1 MASPVGGRLRFGVPV
16 APPYTPRLDSSIR
29 LPDGRALAY
38 TEWGDPDG
46 RPVFYFYGMPGSRLF
61 APDPRA
67 AVDEGVRLITA
78 DRPGMG
84 RSDPQPGHAIG
95 DWPADVVVL
104 ADALGLDRFGVVGW
118 SAGTCYVFACAA
130 KVPERLTGAAGTTS
144 AATMRYLFDRDDEL
158 REELIEDDERTIL
171 SLLREQGREAAEA
184 WSADDAAEWARGIA
198 EHPEQLVGGADPGDE
213 WFLEDAE
220 REAAFVESIREA
232 VRQGGEAMA
241 PQFVAQVAPWG
252 FRLED
257 ITIPVH
263 VWAGSNDGITPPD
276 RMRLVADRIPRVTF
290 TVWDDVGH
298 AGLAKHFGDVLRE
311 L

>member
-1 MASPVGGRLRFGVPV
+1 VTAGRY
-16 APPYTPRLDSSIR
+16 APRRDSSIR

-38 TEWGDPDG
+38 AEWGDPEG
-46 RPVFYFYGMPGSRLF
+46 RPVFFFHGMPGSRSF
-61 APDPRA
+61 VPDPDA
-67 AVDEGVRLITA
+67 ADHVRLIST

-95 DWPADVVVL
+95 DWPADVVAL
-104 ADALGLDRFGVVGW
+104 ADALGLDRFGVCGW

-130 KVPERLTGAAGTTS
+130 LIPDRLTGAAGTTS
-144 AATMRYLFDRDDEL
+144 AATMRYLFDQDDEI
-158 REELIEDDERTIL
+158 REQLIDDDERTIRA
-171 SLLREQGREAAEA
+171 LLEEQGRGAAER
-184 WSADDAAEWARGIA
+184 WVADDAAEWARSIA
-198 EHPEQLVGGADPGDE
+198 EHPEQMVEGSDPGDE
-213 WFLEDAE
+213 WFLEDAD
-220 REAAFVESIREA
+220 RKVAFAESFREA
-232 VRQGGEAMA
+232 VRQGPEAMA

-263 VWAGSNDGITPPD
+263 VWAGAQDAITPPD
-276 RMRLVADRIPRVTF
+276 RMRLVAEKIPRVTF

-298 AGLAKHFGDVLRE
+298 AGIAKHFGRVLRE

>member
-1 MASPVGGRLRFGVPV
+1 MSPDRY
-16 APPYTPRLDSSIR
+16 APNIDASIR

-46 RPVFYFYGMPGSRLF
+46 RPVLYFYGMPGSRLF
-61 APDPRA
+61 VPDPRA
-67 AVDEGVRLITA
+67 AEDERVRLIAA

-95 DWPADVVVL
+95 DWPADVIAL
-104 ADALGLDRFGVVGW
+104 ADELGLDRFGVVGW

-130 KVPERLTGAAGTTS
+130 KIPERLTGAAGTTS
-144 AATMRYLFDRDDEL
+144 AAAMRYLFDGDDTI
-158 REELIEDDERTIL
+158 REQLIDDDERTIL
-171 SLLREQGREAAEA
+171 ATLHERGREAAERYV
-184 WSADDAAEWARGIA
+184 ADDAAEWARDIA
-198 EHPEQLVGGADPGDE
+198 EHPEQMVEGSDPGDE
-213 WFLEDAE
+213 WFLEDAD
-220 REAAFVESIREA
+220 RTSAFAESFREA
-232 VRQGGEAMA
+232 VRQGAEEMA

-263 VWAGSNDGITPPD
+263 VWAGANDAITPPD
-276 RMRLVADRIPRVTF
+276 RMRLVAQKIPRVTF

-298 AGLAKHFGDVLRE
+298 AGLAKYFREVLRE

>member
-1 MASPVGGRLRFGVPV
+1 MSSDRY
-16 APPYTPRLDSSIR
+16 APNVDESLR

-38 TEWGDPDG
+38 AEWGDPDG
-46 RPVFYFYGMPGSRLF
+46 RPVFFFHGMPGSRSF
-61 APDPRA
+61 VPNPEA
-67 AVDEGVRLITA
+67 ADEEHVRLISA

-95 DWPADVVVL
+95 DWPADVVAL

-130 KVPERLTGAAGTTS
+130 ELPERLTGAAGTTS
-144 AATMRYLFDRDDEL
+144 AATMRYLFDQDDDIREQLIDDEE
-158 REELIEDDERTIL
+158 REIL
-171 SLLREQGREAAEA
+171 AILHEQGREAAERRL
-184 WSADDAAEWARGIA
+184 ADGAAEWARSIA
-198 EHPEQLVGGADPGDE
+198 EHPEQMVEGDDDPGDE
-213 WFLEDAE
+213 WFLEDPE
-220 REAAFVESIREA
+220 RRAALAGSFREA
-232 VRQGGEAMA
+232 VRQGAEAMA

-263 VWAGSNDGITPPD
+263 VWAGARDRVTPPD
-276 RMRLVADRIPRVTF
+276 RMRLVAEEIPRVTF

-298 AGLAKHFGDVLRE
+298 AGIAKHFGEVLRE

>member
-1 MASPVGGRLRFGVPV
+1 MSASPY
-16 APPYTPRLDSSIR
+16 APRLDSSIR

-46 RPVFYFYGMPGSRLF
+46 RPVLYFYGMPGSRLF
-61 APDPRA
+61 VPDPRA
-67 AVDEGVRLITA
+67 AVDEGVRLIAA

-95 DWPADVVVL
+95 DWPADVVML
-104 ADALGLDRFGVVGW
+104 AEALRLDRFGVVGW

-130 KVPERLTGAAGTTS
+130 MVPERLTGAAGTTS

-158 REELIEDDERTIL
+158 REQLIDDDERTIL
-171 SLLREQGREAAEA
+171 SMLHEQGREAAER
-184 WSADDAAEWARGIA
+184 WTADDAAEWARGVA
-198 EHPEQLVGGADPGDE
+198 EHPEQLVEGADPGDE
-213 WFLEDAE
+213 WFLEDAD
-220 REAAFVESIREA
+220 RKAAFAESFREA
-232 VRQGGEAMA
+232 VRQGAEAMA

-263 VWAGSNDGITPPD
+263 VWAGANDGITPPD
-276 RMRLVADRIPRVTF
+276 RMRLVAERIPRVTF

-298 AGLAKHFGDVLRE
+298 AGLAKYFRDVLRE